1 MLCVVL
7 LNEVPADH
15 SDLAAQLTADWL
27 ARAAAALQ
35 TQLQRDVAPMWPY
48 AKDAV
53 VRVGAGPSDL
63 GATETPC
70 RVMTTLD
77 VPDAIAY
84 HDDANGYP
92 DEFLGLDTC
101 NGLPD
106 VTSAISH
113 ENDEVSGDPN
123 CDQWVTIP
131 SGLVL
136 PQGLVAGMQIAFEV
150 SDPLQDRSY
159 EIDGI
164 SVSDFVYPAY
174 FDPTLSGPTSY
185 GEAQGGLRLEP
196 FARTSGG
203 YQIAR
208 QGDGSG
214 ETQFFGYMPEHKKK
228 RARHHRSRQFRRGLR
243 LAA

>member
-7 LNEVPADH
+7 LNEVDPSH
-15 SDLAAQLTADWL
+15 SPLAAQLTADWL

-35 TQLQRDVAPMWPY
+35 TQLQRDVAPVWPY
-48 AKDAV
+48 AQGAV
-53 VRVGAGPSDL
+53 VRVGSGPSDL
-63 GATETPC
+63 GAMETPM
-70 RVMTTLD
+70 RITPTLD
-77 VPDAIAY
+77 VPDAVAY

-101 NGLPD
+101 NALAD
-106 VTSAISH
+106 VTSAIGH
-113 ENDEVSGDPN
+113 ENDEVCGDPN
-123 CDQWVTIP
+123 CDQWVAVP

-136 PQGLVAGMQIAFEV
+136 PQGLVAGMQIAKET

-164 SVSDFVYPAY
+164 PVSDFVYPAY
-174 FDPTLSGPTSY
+174 FDVSISGPTSY
-185 GEAQGGLRLEP
+185 GEAQGGPRLEP